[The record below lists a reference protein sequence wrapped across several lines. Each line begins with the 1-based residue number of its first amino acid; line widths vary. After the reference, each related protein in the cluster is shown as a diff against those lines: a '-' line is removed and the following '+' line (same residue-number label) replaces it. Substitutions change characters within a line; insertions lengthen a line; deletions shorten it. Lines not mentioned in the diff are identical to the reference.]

1 MSRQIYSLMQLA
13 ALPSP
18 HNNYWVT
25 ELDNGNT
32 PNNIKNQIMIVK
44 NQITAYQLLVEEN
57 VRSNRS
63 TRQNASAIDC
73 EK

>member
-1 MSRQIYSLMQLA
+1 MMA
-13 ALPSP
+13 
-18 HNNYWVT
+18 
-25 ELDNGNT
+25 
-32 PNNIKNQIMIVK
+32 KNQT
-44 NQITAYQLLVEEN
+44 TAYQLLVEEN